1 MPLAD
6 DAGKGID
13 VLVVEDS
20 RVQAAAVRL
29 SLLQKEFVVRIAE
42 NGAEGL
48 AMMKEQR
55 PDVVI
60 SDVEMPEMNG
70 YELCA
75 AIKAN
80 PRLKDTPVI
89 LLTAL
94 GDPEDILKGLEVKA
108 DINYLTKPWDDELL
122 YARVQQVLA
131 LDNARHRY
139 DKVSAQNLS
148 SR

>member
-108 DINYLTKPWDDELL
+108 DNYLTKPWDDELL

-131 LDNARHRY
+131 NRELAR
-139 DKVSAQNLS
+139 Q
-148 SR
+148 

>member
-1 MPLAD
+1 
-6 DAGKGID
+6 
-13 VLVVEDS
+13 
-20 RVQAAAVRL
+20 
-29 SLLQKEFVVRIAE
+29 
-42 NGAEGL
+42 
-48 AMMKEQR
+48 
-55 PDVVI
+55 
-60 SDVEMPEMNG
+60 MNG

-108 DINYLTKPWDDELL
+108 DNYLTKPWDDELL

-131 LDNARHRY
+131 NRELAR
-139 DKVSAQNLS
+139 Q
-148 SR
+148 

>member
-13 VLVVEDS
+13 VFVVEDS

-108 DINYLTKPWDDELL
+108 DNYLTKPWDDELL

-131 LDNARHRY
+131 NRELR
-139 DKVSAQNLS
+139 Q
-148 SR
+148 

>member
-70 YELCA
+70 YELRA

-108 DINYLTKPWDDELL
+108 DNYLTKPWDDELL

-131 LDNARHRY
+131 NRELAR
-139 DKVSAQNLS
+139 Q
-148 SR
+148 

>member
-13 VLVVEDS
+13 VFVVEDS

-29 SLLQKEFVVRIAE
+29 SLLQNEFVVRIAE

-108 DINYLTKPWDDELL
+108 DNYLTKPWDDELL

-131 LDNARHRY
+131 NRELR
-139 DKVSAQNLS
+139 Q
-148 SR
+148 

>member
-55 PDVVI
+55 PDVVV

-70 YELCA
+70 YELRA

-108 DINYLTKPWDDELL
+108 DNYLTKPWDDELL

-131 LDNARHRY
+131 NRELAR
-139 DKVSAQNLS
+139 Q
-148 SR
+148 

>member
-108 DINYLTKPWDDELL
+108 DNYLTKPWDDELL

-131 LDNARHRY
+131 NRELR
-139 DKVSAQNLS
+139 Q
-148 SR
+148 

>member
-1 MPLAD
+1 M
-6 DAGKGID
+6 
-13 VLVVEDS
+13 
-20 RVQAAAVRL
+20 RRT
-29 SLLQKEFVVRIAE
+29 IAE

-108 DINYLTKPWDDELL
+108 DNYLTKPWDDELL

-131 LDNARHRY
+131 NRELAR
-139 DKVSAQNLS
+139 Q
-148 SR
+148 

>member
-70 YELCA
+70 FELCA

-108 DINYLTKPWDDELL
+108 DNYLTKPWDDELL

-131 LDNARHRY
+131 NRELR
-139 DKVSAQNLS
+139 Q
-148 SR
+148 

>member
-1 MPLAD
+1 
-6 DAGKGID
+6 
-13 VLVVEDS
+13 
-20 RVQAAAVRL
+20 
-29 SLLQKEFVVRIAE
+29 
-42 NGAEGL
+42 
-48 AMMKEQR
+48 MKEQR

-80 PRLKDTPVI
+80 PRLKDTPLI

-108 DINYLTKPWDDELL
+108 DNYLTKPWDDELL